1 MEWTG
6 GYAYLREVL
15 HGLQPGRHAMLK
27 GAWIFQAI
35 LRVVVVM
42 AALAPNASFAAEPR
56 GPLRM
61 PDSVYKD
68 LPGVVPPEQRVDR
81 DAYRCTSEIAEV
93 YIGRGRYDTLFGDTM
108 PRRVYHC
115 TTESGVTYTGTEM
128 PNTQWVPGL
137 NPRDLPR

>member
-1 MEWTG
+1 MK
-6 GYAYLREVL
+6 
-15 HGLQPGRHAMLK
+15 K
-27 GAWIFQAI
+27 GARAFPAI
-35 LRVVVVM
+35 LRAAVAI
-42 AALAPNASFAAEPR
+42 AALVPAGAYAAEGR
-56 GPLRM
+56 APLRM

-68 LPGVVPPEQRVDR
+68 LPGVLPPEQRVDR
-81 DAYRCTSEIAEV
+81 DAYRCTSEIADV

-115 TTESGVTYTGTEM
+115 TTENGVTYTGTQM